1 MRCMCVCVYCLY
13 LARRISASNLSA
25 SAITLNNQ
33 SAKDINQYFKTELS
47 VKDSLPSRSVLIL
60 SNGLSKLGER
70 AHYRNLISTVGG
82 FESNLN
88 KKYDEFSAR
97 PEKHSVV

>member
-1 MRCMCVCVYCLY
+1 MCVY

-33 SAKDINQYFKTELS
+33 SAKDIDQYFKTELN
-47 VKDSLPSRSVLIL
+47 VEDFLPSRSVIIL
-60 SNGLSKLGER
+60 PNELSKLGER

-82 FESNLN
+82 I
-88 KKYDEFSAR
+88 
-97 PEKHSVV
+97 